1 MREAGKADER
11 RGIYILPP
19 TASIFVSGPFSFPQQ
34 RSAGSQPMARASV
47 PMHALVGDVGIKC
60 QREHLR
66 CTGNRKKLRLPYA
79 DI

>member
-1 MREAGKADER
+1 VREAGKADER

-19 TASIFVSGPFSFPQQ
+19 TASIFVSGPFSFPEQ
-34 RSAGSQPMARASV
+34 RSAGSQPMPKAY
-47 PMHALVGDVGIKC
+47 VGIKC

-79 DI
+79 DM